1 MNQID
6 RDGELNPLIDG
17 LPCERNSVWDMGV
30 QANVTHFLK
39 ILEEFESLGIS
50 SYKILKYSLF
60 TSQTGT
66 YITLMGYLH

>member
-17 LPCERNSVWDMGV
+17 LPCERNSVWDMRV

-39 ILEEFESLGIS
+39 ILKEFESLPS
-50 SYKILKYSLF
+50 
-60 TSQTGT
+60 
-66 YITLMGYLH
+66 H